1 MQEVRGSIPLGSTNK
16 SKDLDEK
23 IPASKARFSFGVTF
37 GVESRLFDQA
47 MPLPPSTESSHM
59 LVITDR

>member
-1 MQEVRGSIPLGSTNK
+1 
-16 SKDLDEK
+16 
-23 IPASKARFSFGVTF
+23 
-37 GVESRLFDQA
+37 VESRLFDQA